1 MKKAKRLLKR
11 VAKELVEGKDILKKE
26 KKKFKKAKN
35 PLAKKNKKR
44 AMKVIE
50 QAVESLEEH
59 KALLKKDFVPS
70 KH

>member
-1 MKKAKRLLKR
+1 
-11 VAKELVEGKDILKKE
+11 
-26 KKKFKKAKN
+26 
-35 PLAKKNKKR
+35 
-44 AMKVIE
+44 MKVIE